1 VIRLPSVKRFGLDV
15 WLLGLA
21 AALLTG
27 GNLGMMQLL
36 KVMYVLRLGFGP
48 ESVGVLFA
56 AGSLSFSASSLP
68 GAALGGR
75 WGPKRILLL
84 GGVINVLGMSLVLL
98 TELVPIGWR
107 PMWPALVQ
115 VVSSCGWSFLMV
127 NMVTMI
133 VAVTTSENRKSAYA
147 LREASGGLGMF
158 FGTFFGGM
166 LPAAFAGRLGLTLD
180 HPAPYRYGLLVSV
193 ILALLGIIPLL
204 FVRPA
209 PPAPRIKRQGRPN
222 LSPLLA
228 LAPILV
234 AGYLNNGAVA
244 SCKAFAYAYM
254 DQEFAIPTSVV
265 GVISSVGMGLG
276 VFGALSSS
284 RLARARSSGHVMVL
298 ASAALAGGLL
308 IMGTIAH
315 PVAAALGTIAQF
327 ILSALFVPA
336 YQVLQMEKADPE
348 WRWLVAGACNMGM
361 SLGFGT
367 ISLSG
372 GYIVAAVGYRRVF
385 LLGALFAL
393 ASAAVMWSL
402 LRRRKEQAAQ
412 QALREA
418 TP

>member
-1 VIRLPSVKRFGLDV
+1 MIRLPLKKFGRDV

-48 ESVGVLFA
+48 ESVGALFA

-75 WGPKRILLL
+75 WGPRPILLL
-84 GGVINVLGMSLVLL
+84 GGVINVAGMALILF
-98 TELVPIGWR
+98 TEVVPSAWQ
-107 PMWPALVQ
+107 PFWPALVQ
-115 VVSSCGWSFLMV
+115 VVSSCGWSFMMV
-127 NMVTMI
+127 NIVTML
-133 VAVTTSENRKSAYA
+133 VAVTTSENRKGAYA

-166 LPAAFAGRLGLTLD
+166 LPAAFAGALGLTLD

-193 ILALLGIIPLL
+193 ILSLLGVIPLL
-204 FVRPA
+204 FVRSV
-209 PPAPRIKRQGRPN
+209 PPAPRIKREGRPN
-222 LSPLLA
+222 LAPLLA
-228 LAPILV
+228 LAPLLV

-254 DQEFAIPTSVV
+254 DQEFSIPTSVV
-265 GVISSVGMGLG
+265 GIISSVGMGLG
-276 VFGALSSS
+276 VLSALSSS
-284 RLARARSSGHVMVL
+284 RLARGRSSGHVMII
-298 ASAALAGGLL
+298 ASVALAGGLL
-308 IMGTIAH
+308 IMGTIAN
-315 PVAAALGTIAQF
+315 PTAAALGTVAQF

-336 YQVLQMEKADPE
+336 YQVLQMETADPE
-348 WRWLVAGACNMGM
+348 WRWLVAGSCNMAM

-385 LLGALFAL
+385 LLGMVFAV
-393 ASAAVMWSL
+393 ASAAVMWST
-402 LRRRKEQAAQ
+402 LRGYKARAAQ
-412 QALREA
+412 QAIPKVL
-418 TP
+418 